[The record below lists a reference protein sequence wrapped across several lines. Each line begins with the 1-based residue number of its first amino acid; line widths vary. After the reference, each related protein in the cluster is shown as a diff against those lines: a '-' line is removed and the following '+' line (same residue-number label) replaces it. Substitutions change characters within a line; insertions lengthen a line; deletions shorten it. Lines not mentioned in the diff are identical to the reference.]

1 MFNGNLWYMFA
12 AWWMFLIGLTVTGGL
27 GMAGSGNDDFTKRPS
42 QSEWTSRRLT
52 LLGIVIHKHSERHRG
67 LRLIVL
73 VILQYSALWDLLNS
87 VLCL

>member
-52 LLGIVIHKHSERHRG
+52 LLGIVISILSVIG
-67 LRLIVL
+67 GFVSLCWSFYNIRLYGI
-73 VILQYSALWDLLNS
+73 
-87 VLCL
+87 C